1 MRSIKALTSARHAL
15 IFLLFRVGGFHL
27 FWGMDDPLS
36 HCGIFV
42 GMVETLTSV
51 EIILRYTHNAR
62 VAWIW
67 TWGIALTGAFPFVLF
82 MQRGYTVLVCFVWF
96 GPCAMFLL
104 AVASGLGNGS
114 RLSIITIGS
123 LHPHR
128 ILFNPIRAYILAYIS
143 NGFLYRYDLSPF
155 KFCLSNL

>member
-1 MRSIKALTSARHAL
+1 
-15 IFLLFRVGGFHL
+15 
-27 FWGMDDPLS
+27 MDDPLS

-62 VAWIW
+62 VAWLR
-67 TWGIALTGAFPFVLF
+67 TWGIAPTGAFPFVLF

-104 AVASGLGNGS
+104 AVASGLPNGS
-114 RLSIITIGS
+114 RLSIMIIGS
-123 LHPHR
+123 HPRR
-128 ILFNPIRAYILAYIS
+128 IPEVQSYPSIYILAYIS

>member
-1 MRSIKALTSARHAL
+1 MGSIKALTSARHTL

-62 VAWIW
+62 LVWIW
-67 TWGIALTGAFPFVLF
+67 TWGIALTSAFPFVQF
-82 MQRGYTVLVCFVWF
+82 MQREDTLFLSVLCGSDHVRCF
-96 GPCAMFLL
+96 CLL
-104 AVASGLGNGS
+104 LPVDYWMDQDS
-114 RLSIITIGS
+114 RL
-123 LHPHR
+123 
-128 ILFNPIRAYILAYIS
+128 
-143 NGFLYRYDLSPF
+143 
-155 KFCLSNL
+155 